1 MPNNL
6 AAAIHPC
13 LADLASTVVIRNET
27 KLKILE
33 NDADMADAQQ
43 QIERHQTV
51 IMAAEQVAS
60 SSRHFYANT
69 LQQGLLDR
77 MAFHALTKRLL
88 AAHLA
93 SIDAHYIE
101 TENDLKA
108 VILSVSEGD
117 ESLFAVHV
125 PARPVDLLAA

>member
-6 AAAIHPC
+6 AAAIHPY
-13 LADLASTVVIRNET
+13 LAGLASTVVIRDET

-33 NDADMADAQQ
+33 NDSGMADAQQ
-43 QIERHQTV
+43 QIEKHQPLM
-51 IMAAEQVAS
+51 MAVQQVACS
-60 SSRHFYANT
+60 NRHFYANT

-77 MAFHALTKRLL
+77 MAFHVLTKRLL

-108 VILSVSEGD
+108 VILRASGGD
-117 ESLFAVHV
+117 ESIFAVHV
-125 PARPVDLLAA
+125 PARPADLSAV